1 MAPSPAAGRGGS
13 TDAGLTD
20 PLLRGGGGAKD
31 KYWVPADEEEDE
43 ETCCG
48 EEDGRPPP
56 LYRTFKVSGVLLHPY
71 RLLTVVRLIA
81 VVLFLA
87 WRMKHRNSD
96 AMWLWW
102 ISVAGDFWFGVT
114 WLLNQASKLN
124 PVKRVPDL
132 SLLRRRFDGG
142 DLPTGGRGGSLL
154 PGLDVFVNTV
164 DPVDEP
170 VLYTMNSVLSI
181 LATDYPAERHATYLS
196 DDGASL
202 VHYEGL
208 VETARFAALWV
219 PFCRKHRVEP
229 RAPESYFGRA
239 KAGPY
244 AGPAVEEFFADRGF
258 VRREYEEYKARL
270 DALFADIPRRS
281 EACDGSAN
289 AKAGGGAKPT
299 LMADGTPWPGT
310 WIEPAENHKK
320 GHHAGIV
327 QVMLSHPSGERQLG
341 TPASS
346 DRPVDFSA
354 VDVRLPMLVY
364 IAREK
369 RPRHDHQKKAGAM
382 NVQLRVSALLSNAPF
397 VINFDGDHYIN
408 NSQAFRAAM
417 CFMLD
422 RRDGENTGF
431 VQFPQRFDDVDPTDR
446 YCNHNRVFFD
456 ATLLGLNGIQGP
468 SYVGTGC
475 MFRRV
480 ALYGDDPPRW
490 RPGDDDDGD
499 AKAMGCPGRY
509 GNSMPF
515 VHTILVAANQERPI
529 ASAAASLDE
538 TAMAELQKVMTCAYE
553 DGTDWGDDVG
563 WVYDI
568 ATEDVV
574 TGFRLH
580 RKGWRSMYCA
590 MEPDAFRGTAP
601 INLTER
607 LFQILR
613 WSGGSLE
620 MFFSRNCPLLA
631 GRRLHPVQ
639 RVAYTNM
646 TAYPVSALFVVVYD
660 LLPIIWLS
668 HGEFHIQKPF
678 PTYVAYLVAVI
689 ASIEVIGL
697 VEIKWAGLTLLDWW
711 RNEQF
716 YMIGATGVYPTAV
729 LHILLKKLLGL
740 RGVRFKLTA
749 KQLAGGATRERFAE
763 MYDVHWAPLLAPTV
777 VVMAVNVAA
786 IGAAAGKA
794 VVGGWSPAQVAGALA
809 GLVFNVWIL
818 VLLYP
823 FALGIMGRWSKRPCA
838 LFALLVAACAAVA
851 AGFVAVHAAVAAGSA
866 PAPLRGDEQGNG
878 SDALRT
884 LVLKTVPRELTPI
897 LRQKKSWIGGR
908 SIG

>member
-1 MAPSPAAGRGGS
+1 MAPPPAAGLGGNN
-13 TDAGLTD
+13 AGLAD
-20 PLLRGGGGAKD
+20 PLLPGDGGGDDAGRQVGGAAKD
-31 KYWVPADEEEDE
+31 KYWVPAEEDE
-43 ETCCG
+43 EICRG
-48 EEDGRPPP
+48 EDDGRPPAP
-56 LYRTFKVSGVLLHPY
+56 LLYRTFNVSGVLLHPY
-71 RLLTVVRLIA
+71 RLLTLVRLIA

-87 WRMKHRNSD
+87 WRMKHRDSD

-124 PVKRVPDL
+124 PIKRVPDL
-132 SLLRRRFDGG
+132 SLLRQRFDVNPVAAGEC
-142 DLPTGGRGGSLL
+142 GSSSSIL
-154 PGLDVFVNTV
+154 PGIDVFINTV
-164 DPVDEP
+164 DPIDEP
-170 VLYTMNSVLSI
+170 MLYTMNSVLSI
-181 LATDYPAERHATYLS
+181 LATDYPAERYATYLS

-208 VETARFAALWV
+208 LETARFAALWV

-229 RAPESYFGRA
+229 RAPESYFAA
-239 KAGPY
+239 KAGIY
-244 AGPAVEEFFADRGF
+244 AGPAPEEFVGDRRA
-258 VRREYEEYKARL
+258 VRRKYEEFKARL
-270 DALFADIPRRS
+270 DALFTIIPQRS
-281 EACDGSAN
+281 EASDGSAN
-289 AKAGGGAKPT
+289 SKGGGGVKAT
-299 LMADGTPWPGT
+299 LMADGTQWPGT

-320 GHHAGIV
+320 GKHEGIV
-327 QVMLSHPSGERQLG
+327 KVMLSHPSDRPKLG

-346 DRPVDFSA
+346 DHPLDFSA

-369 RPRHDHQKKAGAM
+369 RSGYDHQKKAGAM

-397 VINFDGDHYIN
+397 IINFDGDHYIN
-408 NSQAFRAAM
+408 NSQAFCAAM

-422 RRDGENTGF
+422 RRDGDNTAF

-475 MFRRV
+475 MFRPV
-480 ALYGDDPPRW
+480 ALYGADPPRW
-490 RPGDDDDGD
+490 RPDDD
-499 AKAMGCPGRY
+499 AKAVGCPGKY

-515 VHTILVAANQERPI
+515 INSIPVAANHERSITSPV
-529 ASAAASLDE
+529 ASLDGA
-538 TAMAELQKVMTCAYE
+538 AMAELEKVMTCAYE
-553 DGTDWGDDVG
+553 DETEWGNDVG

-607 LFQILR
+607 LYQILR

-631 GRRLHPVQ
+631 GRRLHPMQ
-639 RVAYTNM
+639 RIAYTNM
-646 TAYPVSALFVVVYD
+646 TAYPVSALFIVVYD
-660 LLPIIWLS
+660 LLPVIWLS

-678 PTYVAYLVAVI
+678 LEYVAYLVTVI
-689 ASIEVIGL
+689 AMIEVIGL
-697 VEIKWAGLTLLDWW
+697 VEIKWAGFTLLDWW

-740 RGVRFKLTA
+740 KGVRFKLTA
-749 KQLAGGATRERFAE
+749 KQLAGSARERFAE
-763 MYDVHWAPLLAPTV
+763 LYDVHWAPLLAPTV

-794 VVGGWSPAQVAGALA
+794 VVGGWSPAQVAGASA
-809 GLVFNVWIL
+809 GLLFNVWIL

-823 FALGIMGRWSKRPCA
+823 FALGIMGPWSKRPCA
-838 LFALLVAACAAVA
+838 LFALLVAACAVVA
-851 AGFVAVHAAVAAGSA
+851 AGFVAVHAALAAGYVPSWLGWSRVA
-866 PAPLRGDEQGNG
+866 TA
-878 SDALRT
+878 
-884 LVLKTVPRELTPI
+884 VLPSGWQL
-897 LRQKKSWIGGR
+897 
-908 SIG
+908 

>member
-1 MAPSPAAGRGGS
+1 MALSPAAAGRTGRNNNN
-13 TDAGLTD
+13 DAGLAD
-20 PLLRGGGGAKD
+20 PLLPAGGGGGGGKD
-31 KYWVPADEEEDE
+31 KYWVPADEEEE
-43 ETCCG
+43 ICRG
-48 EEDGRPPP
+48 EDGGRPPAP
-56 LYRTFKVSGVLLHPY
+56 PLLYRTFKVSGVLLHPY
-71 RLLTVVRLIA
+71 RLLTLVRLIA

-87 WRMKHRNSD
+87 WRLKHRDSD

-102 ISVAGDFWFGVT
+102 ISIAGDFWFGVT

-132 SLLRRRFDGG
+132 SLLRRRFDDGG
-142 DLPTGGRGGSLL
+142 L
-154 PGLDVFVNTV
+154 PGIDVFINTV

-170 VLYTMNSVLSI
+170 MLYTMNSILSI
-181 LATDYPAERHATYLS
+181 LATDYPADRHAAYLS

-202 VHYEGL
+202 AHYEGL
-208 VETARFAALWV
+208 IETARFAALWV

-229 RAPESYFGRA
+229 RAPESYFAA
-239 KAGPY
+239 KAAPY
-244 AGPAVEEFFADRGF
+244 AGPALPEEFFGDRRL
-258 VRREYEEYKARL
+258 VRREYEEFKARL
-270 DALFADIPRRS
+270 DALFTDIPQRS
-281 EACDGSAN
+281 EASVGNAN
-289 AKAGGGAKPT
+289 TKGAKAT

-310 WIEPAENHKK
+310 WTEPAENHKK
-320 GHHAGIV
+320 GQHAGIV
-327 QVMLSHPSGERQLG
+327 KVMLSHPGEEPQLG
-341 TPASS
+341 MPASS
-346 DRPVDFSA
+346 GHPLDFSA
-354 VDVRLPMLVY
+354 VDVRLPILVY

-369 RPRHDHQKKAGAM
+369 RPGYDHQKKAGAM
-382 NVQLRVSALLSNAPF
+382 NAQLRVSALLSNAPF
-397 VINFDGDHYIN
+397 IFNFDGDHYIN
-408 NSQAFRAAM
+408 NSQAFRAAL

-422 RRDGENTGF
+422 CRHGDDTAF

-456 ATLLGLNGIQGP
+456 ATLLGLNGVQGP

-480 ALYGDDPPRW
+480 ALYGADPPRW
-490 RPGDDDDGD
+490 RPEDDD
-499 AKAMGCPGRY
+499 AKALGCPGRY

-515 VHTILVAANQERPI
+515 INTIPAAASQERSI
-529 ASAAASLDE
+529 ASPAAASLDE
-538 TAMAELQKVMTCAYE
+538 TAAMAEVEEVMTCAYE
-553 DGTDWGDDVG
+553 DGTEWGDGVG

-607 LFQILR
+607 LYQILR

-631 GRRLHPVQ
+631 GCRLRPMQ
-639 RVAYTNM
+639 RVAYANM
-646 TAYPVSALFVVVYD
+646 TAYPVSALFMVVYD
-660 LLPIIWLS
+660 LLPVIWLS
-668 HGEFHIQKPF
+668 HHGEFHIQKPF
-678 PTYVAYLVAVI
+678 STYVAYLVAVI
-689 ASIEVIGL
+689 AMIEVIGL

-716 YMIGATGVYPTAV
+716 YMIGATGVYLAAV
-729 LHILLKKLLGL
+729 LHIVLKRLLGL
-740 RGVRFKLTA
+740 KGVRFKLTA
-749 KQLAGGATRERFAE
+749 KQLAGGARERFAE
-763 MYDVHWAPLLAPTV
+763 LYDVHWSPLLAPTV
-777 VVMAVNVAA
+777 VVMAVNVTA

-794 VVGGWSPAQVAGALA
+794 VVGGWTPAQVAGASA
-809 GLVFNVWIL
+809 GLVFNVWVL

-851 AGFVAVHAAVAAGSA
+851 AGFVAVHAVLAAGSA
-866 PAPLRGDEQGNG
+866 APSWLGWSRGATAILP
-878 SDALRT
+878 SSWR
-884 LVLKTVPRELTPI
+884 LKR
-897 LRQKKSWIGGR
+897 GF
-908 SIG
+908 